1 MSFRQSKHDALFEE
15 VTAGRTAAEQAAAK
29 LNALPELIINESDP
43 TATAK
48 ELAALVRE
56 HDDVLFNGYT
66 LVRIGAEADN
76 LPHAIPMTTENV
88 RIYAHTICRPVKER
102 KIKGKIVSIPV
113 PLSKDIALLFL
124 SLEGEWG
131 LPHLRGITT
140 TPILRDDGSIRIAAG
155 FDHETGLWCHQLPD
169 IAIPGRPTSW
179 DAQGALEDLR
189 RFFKTFPFADSKRML
204 DPELSVDVTDL
215 AHPLGL
221 DESTFLVALITAVC
235 RSRLEL
241 APGFLVRAPSYSG
254 AGTGKGLLVKA
265 TSIIASGARPSAFT
279 SGHDIEELD
288 KRLTAALIEARPAVF
303 LDNFNAKELKSD
315 ILASALT
322 EYPAM
327 VRPMG
332 QTKMVPLH
340 NSTFIAISGNAVE
353 IAEDMARRLLV
364 SNLDAHVENP
374 ELRNFAPGFLDDVL
388 AARQKLLAAAL
399 TIWRWGRQQPDLKRG
414 KPFGSF
420 ELWALWCRDPLL
432 ALGCRDPI
440 DRLAEIKAADPRRR
454 MLVALF
460 DAWWDKHRDGV
471 LKASELSIEVTELMS
486 STRRKD
492 GGPPSRQVV
501 ARFLAK
507 HADARVG
514 GYWLEHLPGG
524 KASKPIA
531 EYKLHKKDDVSL

>member
-1 MSFRQSKHDALFEE
+1 VQDRTPEE
-15 VTAGRTAAEQAAAK
+15 QTAAEI
-29 LNALPELIINESDP
+29 NGLPELVINESDP
-43 TATAK
+43 TATAR
-48 ELAALVRE
+48 ELAALFRQRE
-56 HDDVLFNGYT
+56 DSLFNGYT
-66 LVRIGAEADN
+66 PVRVAAEADN
-76 LPHAIPMTTENV
+76 LPRAIPMTTESV

-102 KIKGKIVSIPV
+102 KVKGKIAFVPV

-140 TPILRDDGSIRIAAG
+140 APILRDDGSIRIATG
-155 FDHETGLWCHQLPD
+155 FDRETGLWCHQLPD
-169 IAIPGRPTSW
+169 IKIPEWPTTW
-179 DAQGALEDLR
+179 DARAALEDLR
-189 RFFKTFPFADSKRML
+189 RFFKTFPFADSVRML
-204 DPELSVDVTDL
+204 DPKLGVQVTDL
-215 AHPLGL
+215 AHPIGL
-221 DESTFLVALITAVC
+221 DESTFLVALLTAVC
-235 RSRLEL
+235 RPGLEL
-241 APGFLVRAPSYSG
+241 APGFLMRAPSYSG
-254 AGTGKGLLVKA
+254 AGTGKGLLMKA

-288 KRLTAALIEARPAVF
+288 KRLTSALIEARPAVF

-340 NSTFIAISGNAVE
+340 TVTFITISGNAVE

-374 ELRNFAPGFLDDVL
+374 ELRKFAPGFLDDVFV
-388 AARQKLLAAAL
+388 AREKLLTAAL

-454 MLVALF
+454 LLIALF
-460 DAWWDKHRDGV
+460 DAWWEKHGNAI
-471 LKASELSIEVTELMS
+471 LKANELSIEVTELMS
-486 STRRKD
+486 SKRGKD
-492 GGPPSRQVV
+492 GGSPSRQVV

-507 HADARVG
+507 HANTRCG
-514 GYWLEHLPGG
+514 GYFLEQNKNEDLTR
-524 KASKPIA
+524 PIA
-531 EYKLHKKDDVSL
+531 SYQLHQDAGTGQPA